1 MPYGAVFLSTSCR
14 DFWSRWSRPATQLV
28 RRMVY
33 HPLLRC
39 VPKWLAVPLLFAIN
53 GTAHYD
59 VGAALNGSGDR
70 AEASWNAVF
79 GVLGAAALAEVV
91 ATDFLARRHPK
102 AITGTAFKVLQW
114 ALTHVSLL
122 VAVYIL
128 AKRCLHFEL
137 SSL

>member
-1 MPYGAVFLSTSCR
+1 MR
-14 DFWSRWSRPATQLV
+14 RWRRP
-28 RRMVY
+28 
-33 HPLLRC
+33 
-39 VPKWLAVPLLFAIN
+39 
-53 GTAHYD
+53 
-59 VGAALNGSGDR
+59 GSGDR

-122 VAVYIL
+122 IAVYIL